1 MKSNKEN
8 LLNIMNTKANDNTV
22 DILIKDSQISFN
34 ADTIN
39 IKEIA
44 IKKISSFLVKYRFV
58 TLITIFLERLI

>member
-8 LLNIMNTKANDNTV
+8 LLNIINTKANDNIV

-39 IKEIA
+39 IKEVA
-44 IKKISSFLVKYRFV
+44 IKK
-58 TLITIFLERLI
+58 